1 MRRSWIVRII
11 LSFVLGTGMAMTALT
26 PGGAAQGDASAK
38 AQAVAAFERLNSVPS
53 YRMKSTTSEAT
64 VVIEIVRPDKR
75 HFTAQSLKGTVESI
89 AVGREIRTRSSMPGA
104 PAGWRCTTASRLP
117 ETFFDMNKMKKDLT
131 EVIRGP
137 DTIIE
142 GTPVHA
148 YTDVA
153 RRGTLYVAA
162 ATGLPRRL
170 VVVNI
175 QSGKTATIDFSDYG
189 APITIV
195 LPSCG

>member
-1 MRRSWIVRII
+1 MRRSWSARII
-11 LSFVLGTGMAMTALT
+11 LSFVLGTGIAMTALT
-26 PGGAAQGDASAK
+26 PGGAAQGDPTAK

-104 PAGWRCTTASRLP
+104 PAGWRCTTASRSP

-131 EVIRGP
+131 AVIRGP

-148 YTDVA
+148 YIDVA

-170 VVVNI
+170 VVVST
-175 QSGKTATIDFSDYG
+175 QSGKTATIDFYDYG
-189 APITIV
+189 APITIM